1 MKQYIANHLLSL
13 PCGLFTDK
21 FQDGL
26 THAFVIQFENH
37 NDRDYYVQ
45 HDPVHKA
52 FKKEI
57 EPIIEKVTVLDF
69 INGEF

>member
-1 MKQYIANHLLSL
+1 
-13 PCGLFTDK
+13 
-21 FQDGL
+21 L
-26 THAFVIQFENH
+26 THAFVVQFENH